1 MKIEIH
7 TEGTK
12 FGKKSPLYVDKR
24 HPRDRGMTNV
34 AVKISLKDTNF
45 NRNVDSCTEARLFES
60 EQNSQ

>member
-1 MKIEIH
+1 
-7 TEGTK
+7 
-12 FGKKSPLYVDKR
+12 
-24 HPRDRGMTNV
+24 MTNV